1 MHERVPP
8 EKDTDDEE
16 TPAAPDTFVVEKPL
30 VQSQDLEHQPRPETR
45 VSNTGVKVKPPVL
58 DDPEGRDAEEDQEKE
73 QEKAQDVKPGRTP
86 G

>member
-8 EKDTDDEE
+8 EKDVGDEE
-16 TPAAPDTFVVEKPL
+16 TLVTPDTFVVEKPL
-30 VQSQDLEHQPRPETR
+30 VQSQDLEHQPQPGTR

-58 DDPEGRDAEEDQEKE
+58 DDPEGRVEKK